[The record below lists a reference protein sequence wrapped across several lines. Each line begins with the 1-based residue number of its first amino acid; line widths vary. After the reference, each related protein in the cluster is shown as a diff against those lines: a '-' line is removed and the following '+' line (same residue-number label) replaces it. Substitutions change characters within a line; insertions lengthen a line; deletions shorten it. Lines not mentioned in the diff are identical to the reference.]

1 MYSLIHG
8 FIRGKDDMSKK
19 IRGVAQAPIDVSFVL
34 IMAVLLR
41 RRKAQK
47 IGDKNKR
54 ERAKWRYVK

>member
-1 MYSLIHG
+1 ML
-8 FIRGKDDMSKK
+8 KK
-19 IRGVAQAPIDVSFVL
+19 IRGVEHAPIDGSFVF
-34 IMAVLLR
+34 IMAVMLR

>member
-1 MYSLIHG
+1 MHL
-8 FIRGKDDMSKK
+8 
-19 IRGVAQAPIDVSFVL
+19 IDVSFVL

-54 ERAKWRYVK
+54 ERAK